1 MELNIRPMERGDWP
15 EAVEILYQSIQTNND
30 TFLLECPD
38 FDQWDVSNLPDCRLV
53 MEDDYSIVG
62 WASLSSVSPLEAYKG
77 VASVSIYLDA
87 EHREKDSAVSL
98 LSALVEESEK
108 AGYWLLESEIFES
121 NHPKLSFFEKC
132 SFRRVGTRERV
143 AKDRFGVWRS
153 LVLMERRIQTDK
165 AGGCDCD
172 MIKQMQGESC
182 SGNPESCC

>member
-15 EAVEILYQSIQTNND
+15 EAVEILYQAIQTNND
-30 TFLLECPD
+30 SFLLECPD
-38 FDQWDVSNLPDCRLV
+38 FDQWDANNLPDCRLV
-53 MEDDYSIVG
+53 IEDDYSVVG
-62 WASLSSVSPLEAYKG
+62 WAALSSVSPLEAYKG

-87 EHREKDSAVSL
+87 ENRGGKAAAAL
-98 LSALVEESEK
+98 LTALAEESEK

-121 NHPKLSFFEKC
+121 NHQKLALFEKC
-132 SFRRVGTRERV
+132 SFRKVGTRERV

-153 LVLMERRIQTDK
+153 LVLMERRIQTDI

-182 SGNPESCC
+182 SGCSESCC